1 MKLSE
6 SEMQEFIA
14 LTENT
19 YDPELWLEEDLPALR
34 EAKRQWE
41 EEQARASAVPPA
53 DRPALSPEEDHG
65 AEPHKH

>member
-14 LTENT
+14 LAQNT
-19 YDPELWLEEDLPALR
+19 YDPELFMEEDLPVLR

-41 EEQARASAVPPA
+41 EEQARASAAFPA
-53 DRPALSPEEDHG
+53 EQPALG
-65 AEPHKH
+65 AGEPRKLT